1 MRITPLRCAFLAT
14 VALVAACSDQVPTAP
29 SSAALLSKSNTPVA
43 SFSATWRDVVTGT
56 DERGALWAMYVPNN
70 WTGDVVFYVHGFVA
84 PALPIGLPTDDV
96 AGIRDALGP
105 LGVAVAYSS
114 FSQNGYDFKDGM
126 QTTHQLRGLFKDR
139 FGKPRRSFLI
149 GHSLGGQIVQ
159 ALAETHPDQY
169 DGALALCGV
178 LGGTNLQVDYIGQI
192 RTVFDFFYPGVLPG
206 TTDIMPPI
214 TDLNA
219 QIIFPAYGA
228 ISADPSGFGAI
239 ASIDQTLLAGRNA
252 PEMVNTL
259 LNVLGYHALGANDLL
274 TRTHG
279 HVLFENLKTTYT
291 SAVLPPAVLTA
302 LNGGVKRY
310 KASERAEEW
319 MEANYQPSG
328 DLRIP
333 MLTVHKR
340 FDRLVPY
347 RHEAAY
353 QQIVARAGRA
363 KWLRQ
368 RTVEDYGHCEFDLGT
383 TMSNFQ
389 DLVQWVTTGTPP
401 AP

>member
-14 VALVAACSDQVPTAP
+14 VALVAACSDQTPMAP
-29 SSAALLSKSNTPVA
+29 SRAATFSKAPGTTLSPI
-43 SFSATWRDVVTGT
+43 WRDIVTGT
-56 DERGALWAMYVPNN
+56 GERGALYAMYVPNN

-84 PALPIGLPTDDV
+84 PALPIGLPNDDV
-96 AGIRDALGP
+96 ADIRDALGP

-114 FSQNGYDFKDGM
+114 FSQNGYDFQDGL
-126 QTTHQLRGLFKDR
+126 QATHQLRGLFNSR
-139 FGKPRRSFLI
+139 FGKPRRSFLV

-159 ALAETHPDQY
+159 ALAETHPEAY

-178 LGGTNLQVDYIGQI
+178 VGGTKLQVDYIGQV
-192 RTVFDFFYPGVLPG
+192 RTMWDFFYPGVLPG
-206 TTDIMPPI
+206 NTDNMPPI

-219 QIIFPAYGA
+219 QIIFPAFGA
-228 ISADPSGFGAI
+228 ISADPNGFGAI
-239 ASIDQTLLAGRNA
+239 ASIDQTLLAGRNV

-259 LNVLGYHALGANDLL
+259 LNVLAYHALGANDLL
-274 TRTHG
+274 MRTHG
-279 HVLFENLKTTYT
+279 HVLFDNSGTTYT
-291 SAVLPPAVLTA
+291 SSVLPPPLMAAV
-302 LNGGVKRY
+302 NGGIARFAADQSAVQ
-310 KASERAEEW
+310 W
-319 MEANYQPSG
+319 LDANYQPSG
-328 DLRIP
+328 NLRVP

-353 QQIVARAGRA
+353 QAIVAA
-363 KWLRQ
+363 KGNSAMLRQ

-383 TMSNFQ
+383 TISNFQ
-389 DLVQWVTTGTPP
+389 DLVTWVTTGTPP